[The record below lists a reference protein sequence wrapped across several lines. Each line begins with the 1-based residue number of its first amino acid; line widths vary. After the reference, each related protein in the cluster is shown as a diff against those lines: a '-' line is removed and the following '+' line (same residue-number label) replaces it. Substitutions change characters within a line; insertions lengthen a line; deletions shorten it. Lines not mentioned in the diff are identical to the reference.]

1 MAELATRA
9 GRKRKPLRP
18 RARKPGAPT
27 YGAEYTHQK
36 RRRYNAFVVEQDQLP
51 LIVLAVAL
59 VLFTIWVLI
68 VRRTT
73 RRQGE
78 SRRIRQ
84 DELRRQRSGR

>member
-1 MAELATRA
+1 VAELVTRA

-36 RRRYNAFVVEQDQLP
+36 LRRYNAFVVEQDPPP

-59 VLFTIWVLI
+59 VLFTIWVLVI
-68 VRRTT
+68 RHPNA
-73 RRQGE
+73 GE
-78 SRRIRQ
+78 SRPPVRA
-84 DELRRQRSGR
+84 L